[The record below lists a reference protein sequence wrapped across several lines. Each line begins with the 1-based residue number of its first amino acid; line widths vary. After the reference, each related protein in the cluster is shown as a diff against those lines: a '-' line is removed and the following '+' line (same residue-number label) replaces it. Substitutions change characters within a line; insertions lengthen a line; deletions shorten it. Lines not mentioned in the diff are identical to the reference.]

1 VKFQVTKDTP
11 VFSILKTVLFL
22 SEKTAPKRSLIGVVW
37 LFLGIVASIGFVQAK
52 EPVTSIVQKIVN
64 KED

>member
-1 VKFQVTKDTP
+1 M
-11 VFSILKTVLFL
+11 LKPVLFP
-22 SEKTAPKRSLIGVVW
+22 SEKTAPNRSLIGVVW
-37 LFLGIVASIGFVQAK
+37 LFLGVVASIGFVLAK

>member
-11 VFSILKTVLFL
+11 VFSILKPVLFL

-37 LFLGIVASIGFVQAK
+37 LFLGVVASIGFVQAK
-52 EPVTSIVQKIVN
+52 EPFTSIVQKIVN